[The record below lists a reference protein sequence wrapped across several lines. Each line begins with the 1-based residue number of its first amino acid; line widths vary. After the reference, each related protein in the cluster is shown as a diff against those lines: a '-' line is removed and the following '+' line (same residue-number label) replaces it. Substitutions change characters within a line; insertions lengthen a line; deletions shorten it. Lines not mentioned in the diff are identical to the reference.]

1 MIRTHRMAATTLAVL
16 ACTGLG
22 SVAFAAETADLA
34 ERVVKARET
43 YTALISS
50 ADRGVPQ
57 ELQER
62 CQCVA
67 VFPSVVKV
75 ALGVGGRY
83 GSGVVSCRNGQGWSP
98 IAFFKM
104 SGGSWGL
111 QLGAQSTE
119 VVLFIMTEKGARSLL
134 QSKFT
139 LGGTASVAAG
149 PVGRSG
155 EASTDLNLNAEIYSY
170 ARAKGLFAG
179 ISLDGARMAAN
190 QKDIIQYYGQP
201 VTAKGLL
208 FDHKAPKHP
217 TEMEEFLKVL
227 PSGGSRASGN

>member
-1 MIRTHRMAATTLAVL
+1 MNRTHRLAATTLAVL

-22 SVAFAAETADLA
+22 SVAFAADTVDLA
-34 ERVVKARET
+34 DRVNKAREV
-43 YTALISS
+43 YQALVSTP
-50 ADRGVPQ
+50 DRGVPQ

-67 VFPSVVKV
+67 VFPQVVKV
-75 ALGVGGRY
+75 AVGIGGRY
-83 GSGVVSCRNGQGWSP
+83 GSGVVSCRNGQEWSP
-98 IAFFKM
+98 IGFFKM

-149 PVGRSG
+149 PLGRSA

-179 ISLDGARMAAN
+179 ISLEGARLAAN
-190 QKDIIQYYGQP
+190 QKDITQYYGKP
-201 VTAKGLL
+201 VTAKELL
-208 FDHKAPKHP
+208 FDHKAPKRP
-217 TEMEEFLKVL
+217 AEMEEFLRAL
-227 PSGGSRASGN
+227 PAGSSRASGN